1 MAPRLLLPEPAAA
14 AFRRQAD
21 ACARMGS
28 PFTAALCA
36 AIANAGLPD
45 GAVRD
50 ALSGWPGIADNTGD
64 AIPLRLTGA
73 LHRLVLDSLD
83 AALAAIYP
91 SQAEGSDGL
100 IDAVHRAVLVHEAFI
115 LDFLKSPPQT
125 NEVGRS
131 ALLYPAFAWLAARL
145 PSDFEILEIGA
156 SAGLNQNFDRYA
168 IDYGAWQAGDPASPV
183 RISCDWR
190 SAPPGALHFPEFS
203 VIARY
208 ASDIEP
214 VAISTQA
221 ERTRLR
227 SYVWPDQA
235 DRLARLDAALDLAAR
250 FPPRVER
257 AAAADWLEDR
267 LSRPHAA
274 PHRVLMHTVMWQY
287 LPGAERTRA
296 ETLIREHGRTAR
308 PQTPFSWLRFEAD
321 ASSPGGGILVTT
333 WSGAP
338 DDGITHCLGRGD
350 FHGRWIEWR
359 G

>member
-1 MAPRLLLPEPAAA
+1 
-14 AFRRQAD
+14 
-21 ACARMGS
+21 MGS
-28 PFTAALCA
+28 PFTAALCT
-36 AIANAGLPD
+36 AIADAGLPD
-45 GAVRD
+45 GAIRD

-64 AIPLRLTGA
+64 AVPLRLTGA
-73 LHRLVLDSLD
+73 LHRLVLDDSD
-83 AALAAIYP
+83 AALAAVYP
-91 SQAEGSDGL
+91 PHAERTNGL

-115 LDFLKSPPQT
+115 LDYLKSPPQT

-131 ALLYPAFAWLAARL
+131 ALLHPAFAWLAARH

-168 IDYGAWQAGDPASPV
+168 LDYGVWHAGDPESSV
-183 RISCDWR
+183 RVSCDWR
-190 SAPPGALHFPEFS
+190 GTAPSPRHFPEFS
-203 VIARY
+203 VIARS

-221 ERTRLR
+221 ERARLK

-235 DRLARLDAALDLAAR
+235 DRLARLGAALELAAR

-257 AAAADWLEDR
+257 AAAADWLEVR
-267 LSRPHAA
+267 LSRPRAA

-287 LPGAERTRA
+287 LPDAERARA
-296 ETLIREHGRTAR
+296 EALIREHGRDAR
-308 PQTPFSWLRFEAD
+308 AETPFSWLRFEAD

-338 DDGITHCLGRGD
+338 DDGITRCLGRAD

-359 G
+359 R